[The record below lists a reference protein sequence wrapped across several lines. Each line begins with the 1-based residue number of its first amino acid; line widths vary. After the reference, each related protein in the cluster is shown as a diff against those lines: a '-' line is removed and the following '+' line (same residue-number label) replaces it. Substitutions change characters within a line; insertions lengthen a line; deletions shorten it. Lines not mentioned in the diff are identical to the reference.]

1 MLNVNRLRLQD
12 RFKIPTNSLVA
23 KVASAIA
30 VFVGSFVLI
39 GWYLGIEVLKR
50 GFPGSPAT
58 MKVNT
63 ALCFVLCGVSLWL
76 FLKAGGDN
84 SNSKFKIQVALEAHQ
99 RCDSKL
105 FPHFPTLLISQVCAI
120 AVTTV
125 AAFTL
130 CEYQF
135 GWNFGIDELLFPD
148 SPTSI
153 TTSHPGR
160 MGVNTALN
168 FILVSVALQILIHPK
183 THRSYW
189 YAQIIALITTLISF
203 QALMGYAYKV
213 KVLYGLAPYTT
224 SMALH
229 TAVLFLLLSMG
240 ILWARAEQG
249 LMRVVTSDTYGGLLA
264 RRLLIA
270 AIAVPFGLG
279 WVIVEGQRAGQYDPA
294 FAISVF
300 AIVLIVIFTILI
312 WQSARVI
319 QRLSLQRD
327 YAQEALRTYE
337 AKLGSFVDANVIGI
351 LFGDVYGGIQQ
362 ANDEFLRM
370 IGYTREDLLAGRLSW
385 RNITPPEYL
394 YLDQRGVAEAKG
406 NTNAACTP
414 YEKEYIR
421 KDGSRISVLVG
432 YVLLGE
438 NREESV
444 AFILDLSE
452 RKQAEAEQQKLV
464 SLVENSSD
472 FIGIATLEGKLLYIN
487 DAGQKLVGLASLDEV
502 KQKAVLDYVMPK
514 DKAYF
519 QEHILP
525 TVLSQGRWQG
535 EFCFRHLQTDQ
546 PIPVDY
552 NIFTVTDNNT
562 GQPIALAT
570 VTRNISEQKQSK
582 EKILQLNKDLQRRI
596 TELQTL
602 LEVIPIGIGISE
614 DPGCQNIKVNP
625 SFAKQLGI
633 SSDNTS
639 LSTSWDEK
647 STSFK
652 FYREGKELSA
662 EELSMQYSATH
673 GVEVLDCEVDVV
685 HENGKIINLLEYVAP
700 LFDEEGKT
708 RGSVG
713 AFLDITERKQAEE
726 VLLNQQKWLEDV
738 LNLMPRP
745 LLFIEPGT
753 ARVTFANRSANELA
767 GGEFPKGVPAADYH
781 TVYHYTNAAGDRIPN
796 EQMPGVRVALGER
809 LNGLE
814 VDWHTPGGV
823 RSLLIFADTL
833 PAMHGHPA
841 TCILVFQ
848 EISNLK
854 VAQKALSLSYK
865 RLKLLFDTANDLL
878 SSQQPVVL
886 IDSVYQKLSQQI
898 GLDVY
903 FNYLV
908 ENNSQKMRLESYSG
922 ISSELAKE
930 IECLAF
936 GEAVC
941 GTVAQERCAIAL
953 ENVQQSTEEKT
964 ELIRSL
970 GITAYYG
977 YPLIAQGRLLGTLSF
992 ASRTRLSFTEN
1003 QKGMMQAVCDQIAIA
1018 MERASLIAS
1027 LQQQTEQL
1035 QEANRMKDEFL
1046 GILSHEL
1053 RSPLNAI
1060 LGWAQLLQRSKLNE
1074 TLMARAVETI
1084 ERNAKAQ
1091 TQLIE
1096 DLLDISRMIRGKL
1109 QLNVRTCNLVPMI
1122 ESAIETVSLAAQS
1135 KEIDLRFS
1143 LIPAKE
1149 TPNAPPGILPVDT
1162 FARNS
1167 DLGLGINPENLESSE
1182 AQSQTNQDSENSK
1195 LGENSQFLVSG
1206 DFERLQQIIWNLL
1219 SNAIKFTPVGGRV
1232 EVQLSIVTG
1241 QEKQQT
1247 TDKKLHPQGD
1257 GVFGHGEW
1265 GMGHGEEVTNAQCPM
1280 PQATGR
1286 LSLST
1291 HEGMEFPADF
1301 NKYAQIQVIDTGI
1314 GISPD
1319 FLPYVFDRFRQ
1330 ADSSSTRSYGGLG
1343 LGLAIVRHLVEL
1355 HGGTVHANSPGK
1367 EQGATFTVKIP
1378 LLKSPP
1384 FCPCAPLHL
1393 SGVPFSLFGV
1403 RVLVVDDQADTREF
1417 ITTVLQQYQ
1426 AEVQAVASVSEA
1438 LQVITQWKP
1447 DVLVSDIGMPQEDGY
1462 SLIRKLR
1469 SQPPELGG
1477 NIPAAALTAYARA
1490 EDRMRAIQEGYQ
1502 LHLPKPI
1509 EAAELATV
1517 VASLVGRT

>member
-1 MLNVNRLRLQD
+1 MLKINRLQLQD
-12 RFKIPTNSLVA
+12 IFKMSTNSLVV
-23 KVASAIA
+23 KVASAIPIL
-30 VFVGSFVLI
+30 VGSLVLI
-39 GWYLGIEVLKR
+39 GWWLGIEVLKR
-50 GFPGSPAT
+50 GFTGSAAT

-63 ALCFVLCGVSLWL
+63 ALCFVLCGLSLWL
-76 FLKAGGDN
+76 FLKGRHYREVQGECCAKTQNDVLYKTLLRDFLRVRVRGLAN
-84 SNSKFKIQVALEAHQ
+84 AA
-99 RCDSKL
+99 RTKL
-105 FPHFPTLLISQVCAI
+105 FSHHSTLLISRVCAI
-120 AVTTV
+120 AVTII
-125 AAFTL
+125 AGLTL
-130 CEYQF
+130 CEYLF
-135 GWNFGIDELLFPD
+135 GWNLGIDELVFRD
-148 SPTSI
+148 SLTSLA
-153 TTSHPGR
+153 TSHPGR

-168 FILVSVALQILIHPK
+168 FILLSVALRILIHPK

-189 YAQIIALITTLISF
+189 YAQILALIAILISL
-203 QALMGYAYKV
+203 QTLMGYAYKV

-229 TAVLFLLLSMG
+229 TAVLFGLLGIG

-249 LMRVVTSDTYGGLLA
+249 LMRVVTSDSYGGLLA
-264 RRLLIA
+264 RRLLVA
-270 AIAVPFGLG
+270 AIAVPFILG
-279 WVIVEGQRAGQYDPA
+279 WIIVEGQRAEQYDPA
-294 FAISVF
+294 FAISMF
-300 AIVLIVIFTILI
+300 AIVLIVTFTVLV

-319 QRLSLQRD
+319 EGLSHQRD
-327 YAQEALRTYE
+327 LAQEAVRTYE
-337 AKLGSFVDANVIGI
+337 DKLGSFVDSNVMGI

-362 ANDEFLRM
+362 ANDEFLRI
-370 IGYTREDLLAGRLSW
+370 IGYTREDLLAGRINW
-385 RNITPPEYL
+385 NNITPSEYL
-394 YLDQRGVAEAKG
+394 YLDERGVAEAQG
-406 NTNAACTP
+406 NTNASCTP

-421 KDGSRISVLVG
+421 KDGSRIPVLVG

-452 RKQAEAEQQKLV
+452 GKQAEAEQQKLV

-472 FIGIATLEGKLLYIN
+472 FIGIATLEGQLLYIN

-502 KQKAVLDYVMPK
+502 RQKSVLDYFMPK
-514 DKAYF
+514 DKPYF
-519 QEHILP
+519 QEYILP
-525 TVLSQGRWQG
+525 NVLSLGRWQG
-535 EFCFRHLQTDQ
+535 EFCFRHIQTGIA
-546 PIPVDY
+546 IPVDY
-552 NIFTVTDNNT
+552 NIFTVKDKNT

-570 VTRNISEQKQSK
+570 VTRNISEQKQAK

-602 LEVIPIGIGISE
+602 LEVIPIGIGIAE
-614 DPGCQNIKVNP
+614 DPQCRNIKVNP
-625 SFAKQLGI
+625 AFAKQLGI
-633 SSDNTS
+633 SSDANAS
-639 LSTSWDEK
+639 LSADNDEK
-647 STSFK
+647 PTNFK
-652 FYREGKELSA
+652 IYRQGRELSV
-662 EELSMQYSATH
+662 EELPMQYSAAH
-673 GVEVLDCEVDVV
+673 GVEVIDCELDVV

-767 GGEFPKGVPAADYH
+767 GGEFPKGVPAAEYH
-781 TVYHYTNAAGDRIPN
+781 TVYHYTNGAGDRIPN
-796 EQMPGVRVALGER
+796 ELMPGVRVALGER

-814 VDWHTPGGV
+814 VDWHTPTGV

-854 VAQKALSLSYK
+854 EAQKALSLSYK

-878 SSQQPVVL
+878 SSQQPVIL
-886 IDSVYQKLSQQI
+886 IDSVYRKLRDQI
-898 GLDVY
+898 SLDVY

-908 ENNSQKMRLESYSG
+908 DDNSQGLRLASSSG
-922 ISSELAKE
+922 ISPELAKE
-930 IECLAF
+930 IEFLAY

-941 GTVAQERCAIAL
+941 GTVAQERCAIAV
-953 ENVQQSTEEKT
+953 ENVQQSIDPKT

-970 GITAYYG
+970 GITAYYA
-977 YPLIAQGRLLGTLSF
+977 YPLITQGRLLGTLSF
-992 ASRTRLSFTEN
+992 GSRTLLSFTEN

-1060 LGWAQLLQRSKLNE
+1060 LGWAQLLQRSKLSE
-1074 TLMARAVETI
+1074 TQIAKATETI

-1109 QLNVRTCNLVPMI
+1109 RLNVRTCNLVPMI
-1122 ESAIETVSLAAQS
+1122 ESSLETVSLAAQS
-1135 KEIDLRFS
+1135 KEIDLRLS
-1143 LIPAKE
+1143 LIPSKE
-1149 TPNAPPGILPVDT
+1149 TRNAPPGILPVVT
-1162 FARNS
+1162 IAPNS
-1167 DLGLGINPENLESSE
+1167 DLGLGINHENLESRE
-1182 AQSQTNQDSENSK
+1182 AQSQNDQHLQDSK

-1219 SNAIKFTPVGGRV
+1219 SNAIKFTPTGGRV
-1232 EVQLSIVTG
+1232 EVQLSVVSG
-1241 QEKQQT
+1241 QEK
-1247 TDKKLHPQGD
+1247 PQIT
-1257 GVFGHGEW
+1257 E
-1265 GMGHGEEVTNAQCPM
+1265 
-1280 PQATGR
+1280 
-1286 LSLST
+1286 
-1291 HEGMEFPADF
+1291 
-1301 NKYAQIQVIDTGI
+1301 YAQIQVIDTGI
-1314 GISPD
+1314 GINPD
-1319 FLPYVFDRFRQ
+1319 FLPYVFDRFCQ
-1330 ADSSSTRSYGGLG
+1330 ADSSSTRTYGGLG

-1355 HGGTVHANSPGK
+1355 HGGTVHADSPGK
-1367 EQGATFTVKIP
+1367 DQGSTFRVLLP
-1378 LLKSPP
+1378 LLKSSPLRP
-1384 FCPCAPLHL
+1384 FAPLPQNPLPPPSL
-1393 SGVPFSLFGV
+1393 SLLGV
-1403 RVLVVDDQADTREF
+1403 RVVVVDDQADTREF
-1417 ITTVLQQYQ
+1417 ITTVLEQCQ
-1426 AEVQAVASVSEA
+1426 AEVKAVGSVAEA
-1438 LQVITQWKP
+1438 LQIIRQWKP

>member
-1 MLNVNRLRLQD
+1 MLNINRLRLQD
-12 RFKIPTNSLVA
+12 ISKIPTNSLVA

-30 VFVGSFVLI
+30 VFIGSLVLVG
-39 GWYLGIEVLKR
+39 WWLGIEVFKR
-50 GFPGSPAT
+50 GFLASPAT

-76 FLKAGGDN
+76 FLKAGEN
-84 SNSKFKIQVALEAHQ
+84 N
-99 RCDSKL
+99 SKL
-105 FPHFPTLLISQVCAI
+105 FPHFRTLLISQVCAI
-120 AVTTV
+120 AVTTI
-125 AAFTL
+125 AALTL
-130 CEYQF
+130 CQYQF
-135 GWNFGIDELLFPD
+135 GWNLGIDELVFRD
-148 SPTSI
+148 SLTNI
-153 TTSHPGR
+153 ATSHPGR
-160 MGVNTALN
+160 MGVNTAVN

-183 THRSYW
+183 TYHSYW
-189 YAQIIALITTLISF
+189 YAQIIALIATLISF

-229 TAVLFLLLSMG
+229 TAVLFLLLSIG
-240 ILWARAEQG
+240 ILWAQAEQG

-264 RRLLIA
+264 RRLLVA

-279 WVIVEGQRAGQYDPA
+279 WIIVEGQRAGQYDPA
-294 FAISVF
+294 FAVSVF

-319 QRLSLQRD
+319 ERLSHQRD
-327 YAQEALRTYE
+327 ISDGLRQLAQKALRTYE

-351 LFGDVYGGIQQ
+351 LFGDVYGDIQQ

-385 RNITPPEYL
+385 SDITPPEYL
-394 YLDQRGVAEAKG
+394 YLDERGVAEAQG

-421 KDGSRISVLVG
+421 KDGSRIPVLVG

-464 SLVENSSD
+464 LLVENSSD
-472 FIGIATLEGKLLYIN
+472 FISIATLEGQLIYIN
-487 DAGQKLVGLASLDEV
+487 DAGQKLVGLANLDEV
-502 KQKAVLDYVMPK
+502 RQKAVLDYVMPK

-525 TVLSQGRWQG
+525 TVLLQGRWQG
-535 EFCFRHLQTDQ
+535 EFCFRHLQTGQ
-546 PIPVDY
+546 TIPVDY
-552 NIFTVTDNNT
+552 NIFTVTDHNT

-570 VTRNISEQKQSK
+570 VTRNISEQKQTQ

-602 LEVIPIGIGISE
+602 LEVIPIGIGIAE
-614 DPGCQNIKVNP
+614 DPECKNIKVNP

-633 SSDNTS
+633 SSDINAHLSPS
-639 LSTSWDEK
+639 LDER

-652 FYREGKELSA
+652 SYREGRELSI
-662 EELSMQYSATH
+662 EELPMHYSAAH
-673 GVEVLDCEVDVV
+673 GVEVLDFEVDIV
-685 HENGKIINLLEYVAP
+685 HDNGKIVNLLESVAP

-781 TVYHYTNAAGDRIPN
+781 TVYHYTDAAGDRIPN

-814 VDWHTPGGV
+814 VDWHTPAGV

-841 TCILVFQ
+841 TCILLFQ

-854 VAQKALSLSYK
+854 EAQKALSLSYK

-886 IDSVYQKLSQQI
+886 IDSVYRKLRDQI
-898 GLDVY
+898 GLDIY

-908 ENNSQKMRLESYSG
+908 EDNSQVMRLGSYNG
-922 ISSELAKE
+922 ISQEMAKE
-930 IECLAF
+930 IEWLAF
-936 GEAVC
+936 GEGVS
-941 GTVAQERCAIAL
+941 GTVAQERHPVAV
-953 ENVQQSTEEKT
+953 ENVQQSTDSQT

-970 GITAYYG
+970 GITAYYA
-977 YPLIAQGRLLGTLSF
+977 YPLITQGRLLGTLSF
-992 ASRTRLSFTEN
+992 GSRSRLSFTDN

-1074 TLMARAVETI
+1074 TQMARATETI

-1109 QLNVRTCNLVPMI
+1109 RLNVRTCNLVPMI
-1122 ESAIETVSLAAQS
+1122 ESAIETASLAAQS

-1143 LIPAKE
+1143 LIPSKE
-1149 TPNAPPGILPVDT
+1149 MP
-1162 FARNS
+1162 NS
-1167 DLGLGINPENLESSE
+1167 DWGLGINHENLESPE
-1182 AQSQTNQDSENSK
+1182 AQSQTNQHSEDSK
-1195 LGENSQFLVSG
+1195 LSENSQFLVSG

-1232 EVQLSIVTG
+1232 EVQLSVVSG
-1241 QEKQQT
+1241 EEKQQT
-1247 TDKKLHPQGD
+1247 TD
-1257 GVFGHGEW
+1257 
-1265 GMGHGEEVTNAQCPM
+1265 
-1280 PQATGR
+1280 
-1286 LSLST
+1286 
-1291 HEGMEFPADF
+1291 
-1301 NKYAQIQVIDTGI
+1301 KYAQIQVIDTGI
-1314 GISPD
+1314 GMSRD

-1330 ADSSSTRSYGGLG
+1330 ADSSSTRTYGGLG

-1355 HGGTVHANSPGK
+1355 HGGTVHADSPGK
-1367 EQGATFTVKIP
+1367 EQGATFTVKLP
-1378 LLKSPP
+1378 LLKTPSLSPFLP
-1384 FCPCAPLHL
+1384 LPLSASSPAPLPL
-1393 SGVPFSLFGV
+1393 SLIGV

-1417 ITTVLQQYQ
+1417 ITTVLEQCQ
-1426 AEVQAVASVSEA
+1426 AEVKAVASVSEA

-1477 NIPAAALTAYARA
+1477 NIPAAALTAYAKA

>member
-12 RFKIPTNSLVA
+12 ISKIPTNSLVA

-30 VFVGSFVLI
+30 VFVGSLI
-39 GWYLGIEVLKR
+39 LVGWCLGIEVLKR
-50 GFPGSPAT
+50 GFFGSPAT

-76 FLKAGGDN
+76 FLKATNQGSREERTIEN
-84 SNSKFKIQVALEAHQ
+84 SSHSSI
-99 RCDSKL
+99 
-105 FPHFPTLLISQVCAI
+105 LISRVCAI
-120 AVTTV
+120 AVTTI
-125 AAFTL
+125 AALTL
-130 CEYQF
+130 CEYLF
-135 GWNFGIDELLFPD
+135 GWNLGIDELLFRD
-148 SPTSI
+148 LSTSI
-153 TTSHPGR
+153 ATSHPGR
-160 MGVNTALN
+160 MGANTAVN
-168 FILVSVALQILIHPK
+168 FMLVSVALQILIHPK
-183 THRSYW
+183 NHRSYW
-189 YAQIIALITTLISF
+189 YAQIIALIATLISF

-224 SMALH
+224 SMAFH
-229 TAVLFLLLSMG
+229 TALLFSLLNMG
-240 ILWARAEQG
+240 ILWVRADQG

-270 AIAVPFGLG
+270 AIAVPSILG

-294 FAISVF
+294 FAVSVF

-319 QRLSLQRD
+319 ERLSHQHDL
-327 YAQEALRTYE
+327 AQEVLKTYE
-337 AKLGSFVDANVIGI
+337 AKLGSFVDSNVIGI
-351 LFGDVYGGIQQ
+351 LFGDVYGNIQQ

-370 IGYTREDLLAGRLSW
+370 IGYTQEDLLAERLSW
-385 RNITPPEYL
+385 SNITPPEYL
-394 YLDQRGVAEAKG
+394 YLDERGIAEAKG

-421 KDGSRISVLVG
+421 KDGSRIPVLVG
-432 YVLLGE
+432 YVLLGQ
-438 NREESV
+438 NREEAV

-472 FIGIATLEGKLLYIN
+472 FIGIATLDGQLLYIN
-487 DAGQKLVGLASLDEV
+487 DAGQKLVGLSSFDEV
-502 KQKAVLDYVMPK
+502 RQKAVLDYFMPK

-519 QEHILP
+519 QKYILP
-525 TVLSQGRWQG
+525 TVLLEGRWQG
-535 EFCFRHLQTDQ
+535 EFCFCHLQTGQ

-552 NIFTVTDNNT
+552 NIFTVTDKKT

-570 VTRNISEQKQSK
+570 VTRNISEQKVAK

-602 LEVIPIGIGISE
+602 LEVIPIGIGIAE
-614 DPGCQNIKVNP
+614 DPECQNIKVNP
-625 SFAKQLGI
+625 AFANQLGI
-633 SSDNTS
+633 SSDINAS
-639 LSTSWDEK
+639 LSAPLDEK
-647 STSFK
+647 PTSFK
-652 FYREGKELSA
+652 IYRQGRELAA
-662 EELSMQYSATH
+662 EELPMQYSATH
-673 GVEVLDCEVDVV
+673 GVEVVDFELDVV
-685 HENGKIINLLEYVAP
+685 HENGKIVNLLEYVAP

-726 VLLNQQKWLEDV
+726 ALLNQQKWLEDV

-767 GGEFPKGVPAADYH
+767 GGEFPKGVPAAEYH
-781 TVYHYTNAAGDRIPN
+781 TVYYYTDAAGDRIPN

-823 RSLLIFADTL
+823 RSLLVFADTL

-854 VAQKALSLSYK
+854 QVEKALSLGYK

-878 SSQQPVVL
+878 SSQEPVLL
-886 IDSVYQKLSQQI
+886 IDSVYQKLREQI
-898 GLDVY
+898 GIEVY
-903 FNYLV
+903 LNYLV
-908 ENNSQKMRLESYSG
+908 EDNSQVMRLGSYSG
-922 ISSELAKE
+922 ISPEIAKE
-930 IECLAF
+930 IEYLPF
-936 GEAVC
+936 GQGICGSVALSRHSIAV
-941 GTVAQERCAIAL
+941 
-953 ENVQQSTEEKT
+953 ENVQQSTEPQT
-964 ELIRSL
+964 ALIRSL
-970 GITAYYG
+970 GITAYYA

-992 ASRTRLSFTEN
+992 GSRTRLSFTDN

-1060 LGWAQLLQRSKLNE
+1060 LGWAQLLQRSKLSE
-1074 TLMARAVETI
+1074 TLIARATETI

-1096 DLLDISRMIRGKL
+1096 DLLDISRMMRGKL
-1109 QLNVRTCNLVPMI
+1109 RLNVRTCNLVPMM
-1122 ESAIETVSLAAQS
+1122 ESSLETVSLAAQS

-1143 LIPAKE
+1143 LIPSKE
-1149 TPNAPPGILPVDT
+1149 TRNAPPGILPVVT
-1162 FARNS
+1162 FASNS
-1167 DLGLGINPENLESSE
+1167 DLGLGINHENLESRES
-1182 AQSQTNQDSENSK
+1182 QSQTM

-1206 DFERLQQIIWNLL
+1206 DFERLQQIIWNML
-1219 SNAIKFTPVGGRV
+1219 SNAIKFTPTGGRV
-1232 EVQLSIVTG
+1232 EVQLSVVTS
-1241 QEKQQT
+1241 QEKQDT
-1247 TDKKLHPQGD
+1247 TD
-1257 GVFGHGEW
+1257 
-1265 GMGHGEEVTNAQCPM
+1265 
-1280 PQATGR
+1280 
-1286 LSLST
+1286 
-1291 HEGMEFPADF
+1291 
-1301 NKYAQIQVIDTGI
+1301 KYAQIRVIDTGI

-1319 FLPYVFDRFRQ
+1319 FLPYIFDRFRQ

-1343 LGLAIVRHLVEL
+1343 LGLAIARNLVEL
-1355 HGGTVHANSPGK
+1355 HGGTIHANSPGK
-1367 EQGATFTVKIP
+1367 GQGATFTVKLP

-1384 FCPCAPLHL
+1384 LYPIAPPPHCPSTPLSL
-1393 SGVPFSLFGV
+1393 SLLGV
-1403 RVLVVDDQADTREF
+1403 RVLVVDDQADTRDF
-1417 ITTVLQQYQ
+1417 ITTILEQYQ
-1426 AEVQAVASVSEA
+1426 AEVQAVASVLDA

-1447 DVLVSDIGMPQEDGY
+1447 DVLVSDIGMPDEDGY
-1462 SLIRKLR
+1462 SLIRKVR

-1477 NIPAAALTAYARA
+1477 NIPAAALTAYTRA

-1517 VASLVGRT
+1517 VARLAGRA

>member
-12 RFKIPTNSLVA
+12 RFKISTNALVA
-23 KVASAIA
+23 RVASAIA
-30 VFVGSFVLI
+30 VFVGSLVLV
-39 GWYLGIEVLKR
+39 GWCLGIEVLKR

-63 ALCFVLCGVSLWL
+63 ALCFVLSGMSLWL
-76 FLKAGGDN
+76 FFKEEQGSSTSLREAAPTATLSDRRAGGN
-84 SNSKFKIQVALEAHQ
+84 NSKFKIQN
-99 RCDSKL
+99 SKL
-105 FPHFPTLLISQVCAI
+105 FTHFPTLLISQVCAI
-120 AVTTV
+120 AVTTI
-125 AAFTL
+125 AALTL
-130 CEYQF
+130 GQYLF
-135 GWNFGIDELLFPD
+135 GWNLGIDELVFRDLQ
-148 SPTSI
+148 TSMA
-153 TTSHPGR
+153 TSHPGR

-168 FILVSVALQILIHPK
+168 FILVSVALQIQIHLK
-183 THRSYW
+183 SHRSYW
-189 YAQIIALITTLISF
+189 YAQIIALIATLISF
-203 QALMGYAYKV
+203 QALMGYAYQV

-229 TAVLFLLLSMG
+229 TAVLFLLLSIG
-240 ILWARAEQG
+240 ILWARAEHG
-249 LMRVVTSDTYGGLLA
+249 LMRVVTSDSYGGLLA
-264 RRLLIA
+264 RRLLVA
-270 AIAVPFGLG
+270 AIAVPFILG
-279 WVIVEGQRAGQYDPA
+279 WIIVEGQRAGQYDPA
-294 FAISVF
+294 FAVSVF
-300 AIVLIVIFTILI
+300 AIVVIVIFTILI

-319 QRLSLQRD
+319 ERLSYQRD
-327 YAQEALRTYE
+327 LAQEALRTYE

-351 LFGDVYGGIQQ
+351 LFSDVYGGIQQ

-370 IGYTREDLLAGRLSW
+370 IGYAREDLVAGKLSW

-394 YLDQRGVAEAKG
+394 YLDEQGIAEAQG

-414 YEKEYIR
+414 YEKEFIR
-421 KDGSRISVLVG
+421 KDGSRIPVLVG

-452 RKQAEAEQQKLV
+452 RKQAEAEQQKLAL
-464 SLVENSSD
+464 LVENSSD
-472 FIGIATLEGKLLYIN
+472 FIGIATLEGQLLYIN
-487 DAGQKLVGLASLDEV
+487 DAGQKLVGFANLNEV
-502 KQKAVLDYVMPK
+502 RQKAVLDYFMPK

-519 QEHILP
+519 QKYILP
-525 TVLSQGRWQG
+525 TVLSEGRWQG
-535 EFCFRHLQTDQ
+535 EFCFRHLQTGQ

-552 NIFTVTDNNT
+552 NVFTVIDNKT

-570 VTRNISEQKQSK
+570 VTRDISEQKQTQ
-582 EKILQLNKDLQRRI
+582 EQILQLNRDLQRRI

-602 LEVIPIGIGISE
+602 LEVIPIGIGIAE
-614 DPGCQNIKVNP
+614 DPKCQNIKVNP
-625 SFAKQLGI
+625 AFAKQLGI
-633 SSDNTS
+633 SSNTNAS
-639 LSTSWDEK
+639 LTVPLDEK
-647 STSFK
+647 PTSFK
-652 FYREGKELSA
+652 IYRQERELST
-662 EELSMQYSATH
+662 EELPMQYSAAH
-673 GVEVLDCEVDVV
+673 GVEVLNCELDVV
-685 HENGKIINLLEYVAP
+685 HENGKIVNLLEYVAP

-753 ARVTFANRSANELA
+753 ARVTFANRSADELA
-767 GGEFPKGVPAADYH
+767 GGEFPKGIPAEDYH
-781 TVYHYTNAAGDRIPN
+781 RVYYYTDAAGDRIPN
-796 EQMPGVRVALGER
+796 ELMPGVRVARGER

-814 VDWHTPGGV
+814 VDWHTPAGV
-823 RSLLIFADTL
+823 RSLLVFADTL

-854 VAQKALSLSYK
+854 DAQKALSLSYK

-886 IDSVYQKLSQQI
+886 IDSVYQKLRDQI
-898 GLDVY
+898 GLDIY

-908 ENNSQKMRLESYSG
+908 KDNSQVMRLESYSG
-922 ISSELAKE
+922 ISQE
-930 IECLAF
+930 IANQIESLEFA
-936 GEAVC
+936 EAVC

-953 ENVQQSTEEKT
+953 ENVQQSIDPKT

-970 GITAYYG
+970 DITAYYA

-992 ASRTRLSFTEN
+992 GSRTRLSFTDN

-1060 LGWAQLLQRSKLNE
+1060 LGWAQLLQRSKLSD
-1074 TLMARAVETI
+1074 TQMARATETI

-1096 DLLDISRMIRGKL
+1096 DLLDISRMVRGKL
-1109 QLNVRTCNLVPMI
+1109 HLDVRTCNLVPII
-1122 ESAIETVSLAAQS
+1122 ESAIKTVSLAAQS

-1143 LIPAKE
+1143 LISSKVMP
-1149 TPNAPPGILPVDT
+1149 
-1162 FARNS
+1162 NS
-1167 DLGLGINPENLESSE
+1167 DWELGVNHENLEFPA
-1182 AQSQTNQDSENSK
+1182 AQFQTNQHSEDSKPSENS
-1195 LGENSQFLVSG
+1195 QYLVSG

-1232 EVQLSIVTG
+1232 ELRLSVVSG

-1247 TDKKLHPQGD
+1247 TD
-1257 GVFGHGEW
+1257 
-1265 GMGHGEEVTNAQCPM
+1265 
-1280 PQATGR
+1280 
-1286 LSLST
+1286 
-1291 HEGMEFPADF
+1291 
-1301 NKYAQIQVIDTGI
+1301 KYAQIQVIDTGI

-1330 ADSSSTRSYGGLG
+1330 ADSSSTRIYGGLG

-1355 HGGTVHANSPGK
+1355 HGGTVRADSPGK
-1367 EQGATFTVKIP
+1367 EQGATFTVKLP
-1378 LLKSPP
+1378 LLKNAHLGS
-1384 FCPCAPLHL
+1384 FAPL
-1393 SGVPFSLFGV
+1393 PPPP
-1403 RVLVVDDQADTREF
+1403 
-1417 ITTVLQQYQ
+1417 
-1426 AEVQAVASVSEA
+1426 SV
-1438 LQVITQWKP
+1438 
-1447 DVLVSDIGMPQEDGY
+1447 
-1462 SLIRKLR
+1462 
-1469 SQPPELGG
+1469 
-1477 NIPAAALTAYARA
+1477 
-1490 EDRMRAIQEGYQ
+1490 
-1502 LHLPKPI
+1502 
-1509 EAAELATV
+1509 
-1517 VASLVGRT
+1517 

>member
-12 RFKIPTNSLVA
+12 ISKIPTNSLVA

-30 VFVGSFVLI
+30 VFVGSLVLV
-39 GWYLGIEVLKR
+39 GWCLGIEVLKR

-76 FLKAGGDN
+76 FLKATNQGSREEKRIEN
-84 SNSKFKIQVALEAHQ
+84 Y
-99 RCDSKL
+99 
-105 FPHFPTLLISQVCAI
+105 PHSSLLISRVCAI
-120 AVTTV
+120 AVTTIG
-125 AAFTL
+125 ALTL
-130 CEYQF
+130 CEYLF
-135 GWNFGIDELLFPD
+135 GWNLGIDELLFRD
-148 SPTSI
+148 LSTSI
-153 TTSHPGR
+153 ATSHPGR
-160 MGVNTALN
+160 MGANTALN
-168 FILVSVALQILIHPK
+168 FMLVSVALQILIHPK

-189 YAQIIALITTLISF
+189 YAQIIALIATLISF

-229 TAVLFLLLSMG
+229 TAALFSLLSMG

-249 LMRVVTSDTYGGLLA
+249 LMRVVTSDSYGGLLA

-270 AIAVPFGLG
+270 AIVVPSILG

-294 FAISVF
+294 FAVSVF

-319 QRLSLQRD
+319 ERLSNQRD
-327 YAQEALRTYE
+327 LAQEALRTYE
-337 AKLGSFVDANVIGI
+337 AKLGSFVDSNVIGI
-351 LFGDVYGGIQQ
+351 LFGDVYGNIQQ

-370 IGYTREDLLAGRLSW
+370 IGYTQEDLLAGRLSW

-394 YLDQRGVAEAKG
+394 YLDERGVAEAKG
-406 NTNAACTP
+406 STNAACTP
-414 YEKEYIR
+414 YEKEYIH
-421 KDGSRISVLVG
+421 KDGRRIPILIG

-438 NREESV
+438 NRDESV

-472 FIGIATLEGKLLYIN
+472 FIGIATLEGQLLYIN
-487 DAGQKLVGLASLDEV
+487 DAGQKLVGLSSLDEV
-502 KQKAVLDYVMPK
+502 RQKVVLDYFMPK

-519 QEHILP
+519 QQYILP
-525 TVLSQGRWQG
+525 TVLLQGRWQG
-535 EFCFRHLQTDQ
+535 EFCFRHLQTGQ

-552 NIFTVTDNNT
+552 NIFTVKDNKT
-562 GQPIALAT
+562 GEPIALAT
-570 VTRNISEQKQSK
+570 VTRNISEQKVAK

-602 LEVIPIGIGISE
+602 LEVIPIGIGIAE
-614 DPGCQNIKVNP
+614 DPECQNIKVNP
-625 SFAKQLGI
+625 AFAKQLGI
-633 SSDNTS
+633 PSDTNAS
-639 LSTSWDEK
+639 LNVSLDKK

-652 FYREGKELSA
+652 IYREGRELSA
-662 EELSMQYSATH
+662 EELPMQYSATH
-673 GVEVLDCEVDVV
+673 GIEVLGCELDVI
-685 HENGKIINLLEYVAP
+685 HENGKIVNLLEYVAP

-708 RGSVG
+708 RGRVG

-726 VLLNQQKWLEDV
+726 VLLNQQKWLENV

-767 GGEFPKGVPAADYH
+767 GGEFPKGVPAAEYH
-781 TVYHYTNAAGDRIPN
+781 TVYHYTDAAGDRIPN

-823 RSLLIFADTL
+823 RSLLVFADTL

-854 VAQKALSLSYK
+854 QAEKALSLGYK

-878 SSQQPVVL
+878 SSQEPVLL
-886 IDSVYQKLSQQI
+886 IDSVYRKLREQI
-898 GLDVY
+898 GIEVY
-903 FNYLV
+903 LNYLV
-908 ENNSQKMRLESYSG
+908 EDKSQIMRLGSYSG
-922 ISSELAKE
+922 ISQEIAKE
-930 IECLAF
+930 IESLAV
-936 GEAVC
+936 GEGVS
-941 GTVAQERCAIAL
+941 GGVAQKRHPLAV
-953 ENVQQSTEEKT
+953 ENVQQSTDSQT
-964 ELIRSL
+964 ALIRSL
-970 GITAYYG
+970 GITAYYA

-992 ASRTRLSFTEN
+992 GSRTRLSFTDN

-1060 LGWAQLLQRSKLNE
+1060 LGWAQLLQRSKLSE
-1074 TLMARAVETI
+1074 TLIARATETI

-1096 DLLDISRMIRGKL
+1096 DLLDISRMMRGKL
-1109 QLNVRTCNLVPMI
+1109 RLNVRTCNLVPMI
-1122 ESAIETVSLAAQS
+1122 ESSLETVSLAAQS

-1143 LIPAKE
+1143 LIPSKE
-1149 TPNAPPGILPVDT
+1149 TRNAPPGILPVVT
-1162 FARNS
+1162 FASNS
-1167 DLGLGINPENLESSE
+1167 DLELGINHENLESRES
-1182 AQSQTNQDSENSK
+1182 QSQTM

-1206 DFERLQQIIWNLL
+1206 DLERLQQIIWNLL
-1219 SNAIKFTPVGGRV
+1219 SNAIKFTPRGGRV
-1232 EVQLSIVTG
+1232 EVQLSVVTS
-1241 QEKQQT
+1241 QEKQDT
-1247 TDKKLHPQGD
+1247 TD
-1257 GVFGHGEW
+1257 
-1265 GMGHGEEVTNAQCPM
+1265 
-1280 PQATGR
+1280 
-1286 LSLST
+1286 
-1291 HEGMEFPADF
+1291 
-1301 NKYAQIQVIDTGI
+1301 KYAQIQVIDTGI

-1319 FLPYVFDRFRQ
+1319 FLPYVFERFRQ

-1343 LGLAIVRHLVEL
+1343 LGLAIAHNLVEL
-1355 HGGTVHANSPGK
+1355 HGGTVYANSPGIG
-1367 EQGATFTVKIP
+1367 QGATFTVKLP

-1384 FCPCAPLHL
+1384 LHPIAPLPL
-1393 SGVPFSLFGV
+1393 SFSIPLSLLGV
-1403 RVLVVDDQADTREF
+1403 RVLVVDDQADTRDF
-1417 ITTVLQQYQ
+1417 ITTILEQYQ
-1426 AEVQAVASVSEA
+1426 AEVQAVESVEKA

-1447 DVLVSDIGMPQEDGY
+1447 DVLVSDIGMPDEDGY
-1462 SLIRKLR
+1462 SLIRKVR

-1477 NIPAAALTAYARA
+1477 NIPAAALTAYTTA

-1517 VASLVGRT
+1517 VARLAGRT